1 MTVSEFIKEH
11 KSEYPDDGRE
21 FVAIVAGRTK
31 NGRLTWKRKAA
42 RFASSETVQK
52 VEPKESEIILHCF

>member
-21 FVAIVAGRTK
+21 FVAVVAGRTK
-31 NGRLTWKRKAA
+31 KRAAYLETQGGKAC
-42 RFASSETVQK
+42 K
-52 VEPKESEIILHCF
+52 L